1 MSKSHKTGIKSG
13 TGNSLMNKLM
23 PIKPSKKILNTG
35 KQRSKIKET
44 SFPTRLTNNETIRG
58 MMTPSVDKGVWK

>member
-23 PIKPSKKILNTG
+23 PIKPSKKNSQHG
-35 KQRSKIKET
+35 
-44 SFPTRLTNNETIRG
+44 
-58 MMTPSVDKGVWK
+58 